1 MRMNTWIIGNDS
13 VKHYYLKKKIFIA
26 FYSHLNME
34 DVTDVDYSNT
44 KRVCKDFEIK
54 DLNDYHDLSVQGNTF
69 LLVVVYDNFQDL
81 RLEVYELYSAHFLT
95 APGIA
100 M

>member
-1 MRMNTWIIGNDS
+1 
-13 VKHYYLKKKIFIA
+13 
-26 FYSHLNME
+26 ME

-69 LLVVVYDNFQDL
+69 LLVVVYDNFQDCVLKYMNFILLTFLL
-81 RLEVYELYSAHFLT
+81 RQE
-95 APGIA
+95 
-100 M
+100 

>member
-13 VKHYYLKKKIFIA
+13 VKHCYLKKKIFIV
-26 FYSHLNME
+26 FYSHLDME

-69 LLVVVYDNFQDL
+69 LLVVVYDNFQDCVLKYMNFILLTFLL
-81 RLEVYELYSAHFLT
+81 RQE
-95 APGIA
+95 
-100 M
+100 